1 MGATRRRGTRT
12 RRARSPVMHNV
23 SMHTGEPVGQFLEE
37 KSGQTKGSVARY

>member
-12 RRARSPVMHNV
+12 RRARSPVMHV